1 MKAWLLLAMA
11 TVMPGL
17 AHGRAVGLGVGILLG
32 EPVAL
37 SVAYRPDER
46 QTIQL
51 VQGWSFGQKR
61 MHTGVDYLYTPTE
74 IPADETLGLRYP
86 VYVGVG
92 LRGRFFGTSTT
103 AAQERGNFGFR
114 FPVGVAVEPDNLPLE
129 VYFEMAP
136 VWVVAPVSHG
146 GFDGEIGARLY
157 F

>member
-1 MKAWLLLAMA
+1 MRVWFLVVLATMI
-11 TVMPGL
+11 PGQ
-17 AHGRAVGLGVGILLG
+17 AQGRAVGLGVGVLLG
-32 EPVAL
+32 EPVAF
-37 SVAYRPDER
+37 SIAYRPDER
-46 QTIQL
+46 QSIQML
-51 VQGWSFGQKR
+51 QGWSFGQKR
-61 MHTGVDYLYTPTE
+61 MHAGIDYLYTPTE

-103 AAQERGNFGFR
+103 AAQERGNFGLR
-114 FPVGVAVEPDNLPLE
+114 FPVGVGVEPEHLPLE

-146 GFDGEIGARLY
+146 GFDGAIGARLY

>member
-1 MKAWLLLAMA
+1 MRAWLVAVLASM
-11 TVMPGL
+11 MPSL
-17 AHGRAVGLGVGILLG
+17 AEGRAMGLGVGVLLG

-37 SVAYRPDER
+37 SIAYRPDER
-46 QTIQL
+46 QSFQL

-61 MHTGVDYLYTPTE
+61 MHAGIDYLFTATE
-74 IPADETLGLRYP
+74 IPADETLGLSYP
-86 VYVGVG
+86 VYVGIG
-92 LRGRFFGTSTT
+92 LRGRFFGTSTV

-114 FPVGVAVEPDNLPLE
+114 FPVGVGVEPEELPLE

-136 VWVVAPVSHG
+136 VWVIAPISHG

>member
-1 MKAWLLLAMA
+1 MRAWFLLVVAIA
-11 TVMPGL
+11 MPGL
-17 AHGRAVGLGVGILLG
+17 AHGRAAGLGVGLLLG
-32 EPVAL
+32 EPVAF
-37 SVAYRPDER
+37 SVAYRLDER
-46 QTIQL
+46 QSIQM

-86 VYVGVG
+86 VYVGIG
-92 LRGRFFGTSTT
+92 LRTRLFGPSTV

-114 FPVGVAVEPDNLPLE
+114 FPVGVGVEPDNFPLE

-136 VWVVAPVSHG
+136 VWVVAPTSHG
-146 GFDGEIGARLY
+146 GFDGAIGARLY